1 MEENNIKDVH
11 KKEFKELCFAFPEF
25 NTDQLIDY

>member
-1 MEENNIKDVH
+1 VFDVH